1 MGVDSN
7 GKSIGIIADHTWKQ
21 SIEISD
27 EINMISEGPPF
38 RVIVIK
44 KDNPLDLIKELSMLT
59 GTIDLPPLW
68 ALGFQQCKY
77 LLLLY
82 YLLD

>member
-1 MGVDSN
+1 MEAV
-7 GKSIGIIADHTWKQ
+7 H
-21 SIEISD
+21 EISN

-77 LLLLY
+77 SY
-82 YLLD
+82 FPDDRVKEIADN